1 MWKCS
6 VGLLNLGNE
15 LRMKYEKWTA
25 DHGQDYFDLNKSMLK
40 NEFSDVSLNICQIN
54 LRLNEIIHSFDFLT
68 QIWTD
73 LGINSLLVHIL
84 SLACQFKPSIEND
97 MPHSDLSKVFGVNL
111 Y

>member
-6 VGLLNLGNE
+6 VWLLNSGNE

-73 LGINSLLVHIL
+73 LGIYSHHPWFTLCL
-84 SLACQFKPSIEND
+84 
-97 MPHSDLSKVFGVNL
+97 
-111 Y
+111 